1 MLSLDKHNLVKDIFG
16 KALYDFFK
24 GVKGNKLW
32 IHNKYGPKEE
42 MPLDVYFRIGDE
54 MPDMELLAIE
64 RCYGKILDIGAGA
77 GSHALILQ
85 QSGLLVTALDISG
98 LAVNI
103 MKERGVTNAVE
114 GDIYNYRPEKYDTL
128 LLMMNGI
135 GLTGTIQQFR
145 LFLRHANQLLNQ
157 GGQLLFDSSDIAYLY
172 NYNIP
177 VGDNYYGEIA
187 YQYAY
192 KGQKTDWF
200 KWLYIDKNQL
210 IATANAEGWTVEILL
225 EDDMDQYLARL
236 TRTNQL

>member
-1 MLSLDKHNLVKDIFG
+1 LLSLGKHFTVKDLFG
-16 KALYDFFK
+16 QALYDFFV
-24 GVKGNKLW
+24 GDKGNKLW
-32 IHNKYGPKEE
+32 IHNKYGPREE
-42 MPLDVYFRIGDE
+42 MPLDVYFRVDNE

-64 RCYGKILDIGAGA
+64 KCYGKVLDIGAGA

-85 QSGLLVTALDISG
+85 QNGLVVTALDISC

-103 MKERGVTNAVE
+103 MKERGVADAVE
-114 GDIYNYRPEKYDTL
+114 GDIYNYGPGKYDTL

-172 NYNIP
+172 DYNIP

-200 KWLYIDKNQL
+200 KWLYIDKIQL

-236 TRTNQL
+236 TRTTQL